1 MARPRATAE
10 PQIVRIVA
18 RVPPNVAPNMRQCGT
33 WHPRV
38 APLPP
43 EHWCRNLDVLEVD
56 VVSLLSRLFGLEDD
70 SPTQP
75 SSDTE
80 SVPRIIREVDR
91 LDPSEARYL
100 AAFAFVLARVAN
112 SDMKIS
118 KDEGRRMEEI
128 VREIGGL
135 SEAQAGLVVQI
146 TKSRQLLKGG
156 TENYLVTR
164 EFNKISDREQKERLI
179 HCLFEVSA
187 ADQSISLVEENEVR
201 RIAEELQFDH
211 REFSIIR
218 SQYNTKRS
226 ILKGD
231 APQA

>member
-1 MARPRATAE
+1 MM
-10 PQIVRIVA
+10 
-18 RVPPNVAPNMRQCGT
+18 N
-33 WHPRV
+33 
-38 APLPP
+38 
-43 EHWCRNLDVLEVD
+43 VLEDD
-56 VVSLLSRLFGLEDD
+56 VVSILSRLFGLEDD

-80 SVPRIIREVDR
+80 TVRRIILEVER

-112 SDMKIS
+112 SDMEIS

-135 SEAQAGLVVQI
+135 NEAQAVLVVQI
-146 TKSRQLLKGG
+146 AKSQQLLKGG

-179 HCLFEVSA
+179 HCLFEVSG
-187 ADQSISLVEENEVR
+187 ADESISLVEENEVR
-201 RIAEELQFDH
+201 TIAEELQFDN
-211 REFSIIR
+211 REFSVIR
-218 SQYNTKRS
+218 SQYNAKRS
-226 ILKGD
+226 ILK
-231 APQA
+231 

>member
-1 MARPRATAE
+1 
-10 PQIVRIVA
+10 
-18 RVPPNVAPNMRQCGT
+18 
-33 WHPRV
+33 
-38 APLPP
+38 
-43 EHWCRNLDVLEVD
+43 LEVD
-56 VVSLLSRLFGLEDD
+56 LVSLLSRLFGLEDD
-70 SPTQP
+70 SPTRP

-80 SVPRIIREVDR
+80 SVRRIIREVDR

-135 SEAQAGLVVQI
+135 NEAQAGLVVQI